1 MLLHKK
7 CLWLLL
13 LLLYIENFFT
23 HEHFQ
28 LGTGVPDFQ
37 KLRRRYQVKFTVD
50 QQGLTDGVNWVSRSL
65 STRPIKTELLGI
77 VIDATGDEVFL
88 SGSDLETSSKAHFAA
103 DIVTK
108 GKVLVPG
115 KLLAEICR
123 SLPNKP
129 ITIALDGTRVLVTSG
144 AAKFTLPTL
153 SIDEYP
159 NLPELPEGTGTVASD
174 TFAQAVAQVAVAAG
188 RDDSLP
194 TLTGVHVEI
203 NEDSVTLAATDRYRL
218 AVREF
223 TWQPSQPGV
232 STTALLRGRTIA
244 EAAKSLISA
253 KNVSLSIAPA
263 VNNDRLAGF
272 AGAGKTMTSRML
284 DGTFPPYRHLL
295 DQNIISTAIVEVA
308 PFLDSV
314 RRVAL
319 VTDKTV
325 PLRLEF
331 NGTTVSLEAGAG
343 EEAQATEA
351 IDILLNGEPISIAF
365 NPTFLTDGLQAVGT
379 PFVQIS
385 FTGSNKPAILM
396 GKNEATGNVVENYR
410 YLLMPMRY
418 AS

>member
-1 MLLHKK
+1 
-7 CLWLLL
+7 
-13 LLLYIENFFT
+13 
-23 HEHFQ
+23 
-28 LGTGVPDFQ
+28 
-37 KLRRRYQVKFTVD
+37 VKFTVD
-50 QQGLTDGVNWVSRSL
+50 QNSLTNGVNWVSRSL

-77 VIDATGDEVFL
+77 KIDATGDDVLL
-88 SGSDLETSSKAHFAA
+88 SGSDLETSSKSHFKA
-103 DIVTK
+103 DILEK
-108 GKVLVPG
+108 GAVLVPG

-153 SIDEYP
+153 SLNEYP
-159 NLPELPEGTGTVASD
+159 NLPELPESTGIVASD
-174 TFAQAVAQVAVAAG
+174 TFATAVAQVAIAAG

-203 NEDSVTLAATDRYRL
+203 TEDTITLAATDRYRL

-223 TWQPSQPGV
+223 SWSPATPGV
-232 STTALLRGRTIA
+232 STSALMRARTLA
-244 EAAKSLISA
+244 DAAKSLIGT
-253 KNVSLSIAPA
+253 KNVSLSFAPSTS
-263 VNNDRLAGF
+263 NDRLAGF
-272 AGAGKTMTSRML
+272 SGDGKTMTSRML

-295 DQNIISTAIVEVA
+295 PTETTTTAVVEVA

-331 NGTTVSLEAGAG
+331 KDGGVSLEAGAG
-343 EEAQATEA
+343 EEAQATET
-351 IDILLNGEPISIAF
+351 IDVLLNGDPISIAF
-365 NPTFLTDGLQAVGT
+365 NPVFLADGLQAVGT

-385 FTGSNKPAILM
+385 FTGSNKPAIL
-396 GKNEATGNVVENYR
+396 TGRTEPNSPSIDNYR